1 MNGKVIRVI
10 HDVDFAVLNDQQPEY
25 DDEGNAIVRLID
37 KHGTVVY
44 IAGLVEN
51 NPDAIMTFGAEDGSN
66 DYRVAF
72 YKPFY
77 YEMSVLNN

>member
-10 HDVDFAVLNDQQPEY
+10 HDVDFAVLNEQPEF
-25 DDEGNAIVRLID
+25 DDEGNAIMRLID

-51 NPDAIMTFGAEDGSN
+51 NPDAIMPFGAEDGSN

-77 YEMSVLNN
+77 DEMSVLNN